1 MDFSMDFESQANL
14 KTLDQIDQDKA
25 LELVKSSLEQLLKP
39 ICDTPDIGVAIAD
52 GRMCPV
58 DGPVVRHCLLNWI
71 DDGTARAGTAG
82 WGLLR

>member
-1 MDFSMDFESQANL
+1 MADTRGMLARLRKLERSRGASDEMRGWVSD
-14 KTLDQIDQDKA
+14 TLGA
-25 LELVKSSLEQLLKP
+25 
-39 ICDTPDIGVAIAD
+39 AIAD

-58 DGPVVRHCLLNWI
+58 DGPVVLRCLMKWI

>member
-1 MDFSMDFESQANL
+1 MADVRGML
-14 KTLDQIDQDKA
+14 TRLRK
-25 LELVKSSLEQLLKP
+25 LERSK
-39 ICDTPDIGVAIAD
+39 VAGNEMREWVNDSFGAAITD

-58 DGPVVRHCLLNWI
+58 DGPVVLHCLMKWI

>member
-1 MDFSMDFESQANL
+1 MGIGSAKGLLDRVRKLERSKGASDEMRGWVSD
-14 KTLDQIDQDKA
+14 TLSA
-25 LELVKSSLEQLLKP
+25 
-39 ICDTPDIGVAIAD
+39 AIAD

-58 DGPVVRHCLLNWI
+58 DGPVVLHCVMKWI

>member
-1 MDFSMDFESQANL
+1 MADTRGMLARLRKLERSQGARDEMRGWVSDML
-14 KTLDQIDQDKA
+14 SA
-25 LELVKSSLEQLLKP
+25 AV
-39 ICDTPDIGVAIAD
+39 AD

>member
-1 MDFSMDFESQANL
+1 MSIGSAKGL
-14 KTLDQIDQDKA
+14 LARARK
-25 LELVKSSLEQLLKP
+25 LERTKGASDGMRGWVSDML
-39 ICDTPDIGVAIAD
+39 GAAIAD

-58 DGPVVRHCLLNWI
+58 DGPVVLHCLMKWI

>member
-1 MDFSMDFESQANL
+1 MGDTRGMLARL
-14 KTLDQIDQDKA
+14 RK
-25 LELVKSSLEQLLKP
+25 LERSRAVDDGLRQWVEAAFTGAIEQ
-39 ICDTPDIGVAIAD
+39 

>member
-1 MDFSMDFESQANL
+1 MSISSAKGMLARL
-14 KTLDQIDQDKA
+14 KH
-25 LELVKSSLEQLLKP
+25 LERSRGATDEMRGWVSDMLSA
-39 ICDTPDIGVAIAD
+39 AIAD

-58 DGPVVRHCLLNWI
+58 DGPVVRHCVLNWI

>member
-1 MDFSMDFESQANL
+1 MADTRGMLARLSKLERSQGASDEMRGWVSDML
-14 KTLDQIDQDKA
+14 SA
-25 LELVKSSLEQLLKP
+25 AV
-39 ICDTPDIGVAIAD
+39 AD